1 VSPSIS
7 GFSGLAS
14 PAIPSLTHYIQT
26 PVSGTAAIPEALPE
40 NSVREQA
47 RKPFHSTVDVLNHLF
62 GAKKFGHF
70 VSREFGPGDRKAMGK
85 PVNAACEWLK
95 AQYRNLSN
103 EEKALV
109 EETLRGAKIVQKSSL
124 QGIRQLLRQYPVFA
138 EKDGATKAS
147 DVLTF
152 NGMCASMVP
161 SAPVMT
167 TFNWQDSLFYG
178 MIFDPDRIAPV
189 VAGNHDF
196 TSQCEYRQD
205 KVSVDRSRGPQPRY
219 LFNGL
224 PTANISPEGELCHEM
239 RPVMR
244 KMAHTIAS
252 GSEENLYFEKDKL
265 LTHNEIVVGQTSE
278 AWKPL
283 CDGLFVDITS
293 NAFVFSMAQDN
304 HYPHLRILSK
314 LVPIDTWIQAV
325 QAMNVKIL
333 SGREAEF
340 REVRQTCIENKLPFY
355 LRMVDGEGK
364 SQFIPVDIEKTD
376 SIAELAREHKVRDA
390 SEHPYL
396 VRMLE
401 WITSE
406 LG

>member
-14 PAIPSLTHYIQT
+14 PAIPPLTHYIQT
-26 PVSGTAAIPEALPE
+26 PAPETVAIPEAPPGS
-40 NSVREQA
+40 SVREQA

-70 VSREFGPGDRKAMGK
+70 VSREFGPGDNKAMGK

-95 AQYRNLSN
+95 AQYKNLSN

-109 EETLRGAKIVQKSSL
+109 DETLRGAKIVQKSSL
-124 QGIRQLLRQYPVFA
+124 QGIRHLLRQYPVFHP
-138 EKDGATKAS
+138 KNGVTKAS

-152 NGMCASMVP
+152 DAQCVSMVP

-167 TFNWQDSLFYG
+167 TFNGDDKLFYG
-178 MIFDPDRIAPV
+178 MVFNPNRIAPV
-189 VAGNHDF
+189 VAGNRDF
-196 TSQCEYRQD
+196 TSYGQYRQD
-205 KVSVDRSRGPQPRY
+205 KVSVDRSGSEPRY

-224 PTANISPEGELCHEM
+224 PTANISPKGELCHEM
-239 RPVMR
+239 RPVMQ
-244 KMAHTIAS
+244 KMAHTITR
-252 GSEENLYFEKDKL
+252 GNQENLYFEKDML
-265 LTHNEIVVGQTSE
+265 LTHNEILAGQTKE
-278 AWKPL
+278 DAQPL
-283 CDGLFVDITS
+283 VDGLFVDITS

-333 SGREAEF
+333 SGREGEF
-340 REVRQTCIENKLPFY
+340 REVRQTCIDNKLPFF

-376 SIAELAREHKVRDA
+376 SIAGLAREHKVRDA